1 MHILIYFP
9 VRLPVTRYG
18 GIERVIWGLG
28 KALVRMGHRVTYLAG
43 AGSTCDFAACL
54 AYDPTRPLA
63 QQIPADADLVHLHA
77 LPQEEELTWPYQIGR
92 AHV

>member
-54 AYDPTRPLA
+54 AYDPTRPDRSRNRYRPM
-63 QQIPADADLVHLHA
+63 Q
-77 LPQEEELTWPYQIGR
+77 TWCTSTPCR
-92 AHV
+92 RERS